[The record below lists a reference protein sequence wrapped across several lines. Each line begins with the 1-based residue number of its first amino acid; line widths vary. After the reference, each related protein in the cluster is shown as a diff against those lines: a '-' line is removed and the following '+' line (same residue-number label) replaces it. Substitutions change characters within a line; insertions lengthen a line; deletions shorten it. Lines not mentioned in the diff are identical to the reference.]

1 MYKMKIKLTAL
12 ALILGT
18 VTFAQN
24 WQPTGDKI
32 KTSWDEKITP
42 ENVWKEYPRPQ
53 MERAQWQ
60 SLNGLWE
67 YAITPNN
74 METPNE
80 WKKSILVPFAIETP
94 LSGVGLRIKSNE
106 VIWYKR
112 TFELNTE
119 INSRQ
124 LLNFEG
130 VDYKCMVWVNGALAG
145 SHIGGNLPF
154 SFDVTKLVKS
164 GENEIKLRVI
174 DGTDDPDLYQL
185 RGKQKRDNKGI
196 WYSPSSGIWA
206 PVWIESVPQTYIQSV
221 KILADMYG
229 ELKVETTIG
238 GQSQKNHLQITVL
251 DGEKVVAK
259 KKGNSSDVLISVK
272 NAKLWST
279 KSPFLYNLKIELIGE
294 DGQILDEVTS
304 YTGFRSVGKEC
315 DENGNWQF
323 TLNGE
328 KIFHLG
334 PLDQGWWPGSF
345 LLPPSDE
352 AIVYEMEFLKKA
364 GFNMIRKHKK
374 SEIRRYYY
382 HADRLGFL
390 IWQDQTSGG
399 SGGSEW
405 PQWKRLYMEREGYV
419 SEKPQHWKKGDAT
432 DSDWPDWGHEQYL
445 VELKSLVDV
454 LYNHPSVVIW
464 TTFNERWGQHRS
476 LEIGNWVKAYDP
488 SRLLNIAS
496 GGNFFEVGDI
506 ADEHFYP
513 HPEFPLDIPRYDDYV
528 KVVGEFGGHGWAE
541 KNHLWD
547 TSERNWGYGGLPET
561 KEEYIERYI
570 ESCKILGELRRKGIS
585 AGVYTQTTDVEGEI
599 NGLITYDRK
608 VMKISPEQLYKIHKD
623 AGLLEEQD

>member
-1 MYKMKIKLTAL
+1 MYKIKIKLTAL

-32 KTSWDEKITP
+32 KTRWAEKITP

-53 MERAQWQ
+53 MVRPQWQ
-60 SLNGLWE
+60 NLNGLWE
-67 YAITPNN
+67 YAITSNKIANP
-74 METPNE
+74 EE
-80 WKKSILVPFAIETP
+80 WEQNILVPFALETP
-94 LSGVGLRIKSNE
+94 LSGVGRRIESDE
-106 VIWYKR
+106 VIWYR
-112 TFELNTE
+112 RSFEISSENNE
-119 INSRQ
+119 RQ

-130 VDYKCMVWVNGALAG
+130 VDYKCRVWVNGKLAG

-154 SFDVTKLVKS
+154 SFDVTKLVIS
-164 GENEIKLRVI
+164 GINEVKLRVI

-185 RGKQKRDNKGI
+185 RGKQKRDNTGI
-196 WYSPSSGIWA
+196 WYTPSSGIWA
-206 PVWIESVPQTYIQSV
+206 PVWLETVPKTYIQSV
-221 KILADMYG
+221 KLLADMYG
-229 ELKVETTIG
+229 ELKAEAIVG
-238 GQSQKNHLQITVL
+238 GLQQKVQLQVTVL
-251 DGEKVVAK
+251 DNDEVVAK
-259 KKGNSSDVLISVK
+259 RKSTSNDVLLSVK
-272 NAKLWST
+272 NAKLWSP
-279 KSPFLYNLKIELIGE
+279 KSPFLYDLKIELIGE
-294 DGQILDEVTS
+294 GGKILDSVTS
-304 YTGFRSVGKEC
+304 YAGFRTVGKEC
-315 DENGNWQF
+315 DEQGNWQF

-390 IWQDQTSGG
+390 IWQDQPSGG
-399 SGGSEW
+399 SGFSEW
-405 PQWKRLYMEREGYV
+405 PKWKRLHALSDGFKGKKWKEGNSV
-419 SEKPQHWKKGDAT
+419 NA
-432 DSDWPDWGHEQYL
+432 DWPDWAHEQYM
-445 VELKSLVDV
+445 VELKSLIDV
-454 LYNHPSVVIW
+454 LHNHPSVVIW
-464 TTFNERWGQHRS
+464 TAFNERWGQHRS

-506 ADEHFYP
+506 ADQHKYP
-513 HPEFPLDIPRYDDYV
+513 HPAFPLDVPLYDDYI
-528 KVVGEFGGHGWAE
+528 KVVGEFGGHGWAVQD
-541 KNHLWD
+541 HLWD
-547 TSERNWGYGGLPET
+547 PNKRNWGYGGLPKT
-561 KEEYIERYI
+561 KEEYMERYI
-570 ESCKILGELRRKGIS
+570 ESCKILGELKKKGIS

-608 VMKISPEQLYKIHKD
+608 VMKISPEKLRQIHKD
-623 AGLLEEQD
+623 AGLIE